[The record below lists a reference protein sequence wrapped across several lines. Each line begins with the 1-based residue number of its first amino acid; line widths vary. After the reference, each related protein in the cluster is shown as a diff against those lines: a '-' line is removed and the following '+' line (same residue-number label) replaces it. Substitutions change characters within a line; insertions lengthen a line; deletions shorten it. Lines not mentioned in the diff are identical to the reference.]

1 MGMRLLWNSL
11 LKKLGEFARYLWN
24 YTGTIAVLSLMLGVL
39 GMGVYHL
46 FVKDIGESYKQMRR
60 VRYYSG
66 VCNTAGPVPPQGI
79 GSLPVAGGDSCIHI
93 EYTPEG
99 LPERVVCIGA
109 DGAVRRLPGSRVAEQ
124 RIAYDDDGRVVMKS
138 NFDAE
143 GKPAAD
149 AHGVACRAFEYDDA
163 GRLVCTVARD
173 AAGKKVVPRMPGFA
187 EQQITYDNHNRP
199 VEIRHLDGLG
209 KTIRN
214 AAGEHSVK
222 YAYDDELHVATRSNE
237 NNGALCDD
245 ARGVAVE
252 RTESSADGLVELR
265 KWKNAE
271 GDSVVDDGAGAVL
284 VEKASPAGTQRVL
297 RCGADGMALQ
307 SVRCCAEHL
316 MKSDAQGRPEWECFN
331 GADGRPCVN
340 PALGYAEHVWEYD
353 DKGNLTHEYFWDA
366 AGNPSPCYEKRYCVQ
381 GDARYVI
388 SLHTD
393 GSTVLKPCN

>member
-1 MGMRLLWNSL
+1 MRLLWNTL
-11 LKKLGEFARYLWN
+11 LKKLGDFARYMWN

-46 FVKDIGESYKQMRR
+46 FVKEIGESYKKMRQE
-60 VRYYSG
+60 RYYSG
-66 VCNTAGPVPPQGI
+66 LYNSAGPEPPRGI
-79 GSLPVAGGDSCIHI
+79 GSLPVPGGDSCIHF

-99 LPERVVCIGA
+99 LPARVVCIGA
-109 DGAVRRLPGSRVAEQ
+109 DGNVRLLPGSRVAEQ
-124 RIAYDDDGRVVMKS
+124 RVDYDDDGRVVTKS

-149 AHGVACRAFEYDDA
+149 AHGVASRAFEYDEE
-163 GRLVCTVARD
+163 GRLARTVTRD

-187 EQQITYDNHNRP
+187 ERQITYDDKDRP

-222 YAYDDELHVATRSNE
+222 YSYNDEHNVAIRSNV
-237 NNGALCDD
+237 NNGSLCDD
-245 ARGVAVE
+245 ARGIAVE
-252 RTESSADGLVELR
+252 RTEFSADGMVELK
-265 KWKNAE
+265 KWKNSQ
-271 GDSVVDDGAGAVL
+271 GHSVGADGAGSVL
-284 VEKASPAGTQRVL
+284 VEKSPSAGTRRVL
-297 RCGADGMALQ
+297 RCGGNGMPLQ
-307 SVRCCAEHL
+307 NVRCCAEHL

-340 PALGYAEHVWEYD
+340 PELGYAEHVWEYD
-353 DKGNLTHEYFWDA
+353 DNGNLTREYFWDA
-366 AGNPSPCYEKRYCVQ
+366 AGNPSPCYEKRYSGQ
-381 GDARYVI
+381 GDAKYVI

-393 GSTVLKPCN
+393 GATELKRCD